1 MLFTELQKT
10 ANVLKQVSP
19 GRPWT
24 STEGVESQEYHVY
37 CIPNKYIAHHS
48 LQVGKPATMIQ
59 SAVEMAKM
67 TCLQKS
73 VEA

>member
-10 ANVLKQVSP
+10 ASLLKQVLL

-37 CIPNKYIAHHS
+37 CITNKYIAHHS
-48 LQVGKPATMIQ
+48 LQLGKHATMIQ
-59 SAVEMAKM
+59 SAVAVAEL

-73 VEA
+73 TEA